1 MEWVIGSVCLV
12 ALYIAIMAIT
22 LFRRKADESQ
32 NELDDFSG
40 VLDVKREIK
49 DKLDTDREYI
59 NKLHDNF
66 ND

>member
-22 LFRRKADESQ
+22 LFRRKSDENQ
-32 NELDDFSG
+32 DELDDFSG
-40 VLDVKREIK
+40 VLDVKREVQ
-49 DKLDTDREYI
+49 DKLDSDLDYI
-59 NKLHDNF
+59 NKLHEKF